1 MITLTIDQVVK
12 KVRAKYDE
20 MELNE
25 SEMINNEDDSN
36 LSAVIKDSISDAYRF
51 VMMSAD
57 SSMLEGKQLTGV
69 NLTVDDNMVGRV
81 ALPSDFLRGVT
92 VRLSSWQSSPS
103 DIITEDT
110 PQYRMQSDKYACGTY
125 QEPVAAL
132 VHTATGRTME
142 LYKAKTKDDTVK
154 SFVYVPSWDE
164 GSSNVQIPDQLAN
177 AFIYYVAAL
186 TATSF
191 REDVANDFFKVA
203 RSLLGLD

>member
-57 SSMLEGKQLTGV
+57 PSMLEGKQHINGVLTI
-69 NLTVDDNMVGRV
+69 DDNLVGRV
-81 ALPSDFLRGVT
+81 DIPNDFLRGIT

-103 DIITEDT
+103 EIITDDT
-110 PQYRMQSDKYACGTY
+110 PQYRMQSDPYACGTH

-132 VHTATGRTME
+132 VHTATGRMME
-142 LYKAKTKDDTVK
+142 FYKAKSKQDTIT
-154 SFVYVPSWDE
+154 SFAYVPTWND
-164 GSSNVQIPDQLAN
+164 SSESIEIPNQLTN
-177 AFIYYVAAL
+177 AFIYYTAGL
-186 TATSF
+186 TATTF
-191 REDVANDFFKVA
+191 REDVANDLFKVA
-203 RSLLGLD
+203 RGLLGIE

>member
-1 MITLTIDQVVK
+1 MKTLSIDQVITSVRK
-12 KVRAKYDE
+12 KYEEIDV
-20 MELNE
+20 NE
-25 SEMINNEDDSN
+25 SGMIATSDDANFNTVVESCI
-36 LSAVIKDSISDAYRF
+36 ADAYRF
-51 VMMSAD
+51 VMLSANT
-57 SSMLEGKQLTGV
+57 SLLEGKQLTGV

-142 LYKAKTKDDTVK
+142 LYKAKTKDDTIK

-186 TATSF
+186 TATTF

-203 RSLLGLD
+203 RSLLGLE